1 MQATKA
7 IENQLQQIEHYCSIY
22 QRVNTKISAVNVG
35 WHLDHSLKVIN
46 AVVKNMEQSDPSLYK
61 DNFSFVGKLL
71 LAFNYFPR
79 GKAKVPKHVKPPEIV
94 LKEAIIL
101 QLDLAKKNVQ
111 EIEKLNSNAYFKH
124 PMFGNVNKARVS
136 SFLKAHTNHHL
147 KIVKNILK

>member
-1 MQATKA
+1 MSLTVIYGA
-7 IENQLQQIEHYCSIY
+7 LCWHCQQKS
-22 QRVNTKISAVNVG
+22 NDALLGS

-79 GKAKVPKHVKPPEIV
+79 GKAKAPKHVKPPETI

-101 QLDLAKKNVQ
+101 QLDVAKKNVK
-111 EIEKLNSNAYFKH
+111 EIENLNNNAYFKH
-124 PMFGNVNKARVS
+124 PMFGNVNKARVF

-147 KIVKNILK
+147 KIVKSILK